1 MYFLRRRHG
10 RKPGS
15 DQRADQRRDKLP
27 AVVQQQQQPPAMPP
41 AMPTYAE
48 PEEHT
53 PPQPVIKT
61 KPRRARVELPEDDFK
76 PAGTFRAGTLHIA
89 RGSEG
94 AARHE

>member
-15 DQRADQRRDKLP
+15 DQRRDKPP
-27 AVVQQQQQPPAMPP
+27 AVAQQQQQPQPP
-41 AMPTYAE
+41 AMPIYAE
-48 PEEHT
+48 PEEIS

-61 KPRRARVELPEDDFK
+61 KPRRARVELGEDDVK

-89 RGSEG
+89 RASEG
-94 AARHE
+94 AARHD

>member
-15 DQRADQRRDKLP
+15 DQRRDKPP
-27 AVVQQQQQPPAMPP
+27 AVAQQPQQHQPPAMPI
-41 AMPTYAE
+41 YAE
-48 PEEHT
+48 PEEVP

-76 PAGTFRAGTLHIA
+76 PAGTFRAGTLHLA

>member
-15 DQRADQRRDKLP
+15 DQRADQRRDKPP
-27 AVVQQQQQPPAMPP
+27 AVVQQQQQPPAMPI
-41 AMPTYAE
+41 YAE

>member
-15 DQRADQRRDKLP
+15 DQRRDKPP
-27 AVVQQQQQPPAMPP
+27 AVAQQQQQPQPP
-41 AMPTYAE
+41 AMPIYAE
-48 PEEHT
+48 PEEIS

-61 KPRRARVELPEDDFK
+61 KPRRARVELAVDDVK

-89 RGSEG
+89 RASEG
-94 AARHE
+94 AARHD

>member
-15 DQRADQRRDKLP
+15 DQRRDKPP
-27 AVVQQQQQPPAMPP
+27 AVAQQQHQPQPPAMPI
-41 AMPTYAE
+41 YAE
-48 PEEHT
+48 PEEIS

-61 KPRRARVELPEDDFK
+61 KPRRARVELGEDDVK

-89 RGSEG
+89 RASEG
-94 AARHE
+94 AARHD